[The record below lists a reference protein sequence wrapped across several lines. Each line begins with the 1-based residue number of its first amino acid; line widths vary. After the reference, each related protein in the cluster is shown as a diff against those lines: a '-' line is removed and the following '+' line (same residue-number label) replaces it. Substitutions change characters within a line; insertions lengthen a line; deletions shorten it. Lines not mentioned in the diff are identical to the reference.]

1 MKRNGLWVENS
12 LTLGEGYIGIHCTS
26 LVLVFLLF
34 FLSFFREGKGERKR
48 GRETSMCGCL
58 LCAPGL
64 QPRHVP
70 WVGIEPVTL
79 GSQAGTQPTEPHQPG
94 LCFWI
99 CFKTSITESYFNKS
113 LWIWEL
119 RGLLESEFLR
129 QLKRK
134 INCRWWVTEG
144 EAVCFPR
151 KGQRGMTR
159 EREGRG
165 NEWRGRL
172 SDANCGGSSRR
183 TQHGGIWE
191 RPSPHGHFGLSPNT
205 VYPEPW
211 NQRYFPTK

>member
-1 MKRNGLWVENS
+1 MRTWPTTQARALSGNRTGDPWFAGWHS
-12 LTLGEGYIGIHCTS
+12 THWATPARA
-26 LVLVFLLF
+26 LL
-34 FLSFFREGKGERKR
+34 LN
-48 GRETSMCGCL
+48 M
-58 LCAPGL
+58 
-64 QPRHVP
+64 
-70 WVGIEPVTL
+70 
-79 GSQAGTQPTEPHQPG
+79 
-94 LCFWI
+94 
-99 CFKTSITESYFNKS
+99 FKTSITESYFNKS